1 MFSTNTFFSESVSM
15 SDPFLLTEKA
25 EPPFFHNGLYS
36 YGALLGYLSNIE
48 NFENGNV
55 KITALSGK
63 AEYDKFGRETF
74 CGEFKDR
81 YDIHKLL
88 LWHGS
93 GAIHTSDHFRSFTQQ
108 HGISF
113 SQHHSEYDPGKRIYC
128 TSYIENL
135 LIIWNFIGQKRFD
148 TSTVK
153 IFPPKYMTEKEAL
166 DGIFAHTS
174 SGTAAYGSERFYR
187 PDLQGD
193 AIAADHIFNDPEFR
207 KGFSHGFN
215 Y

>member
-1 MFSTNTFFSESVSM
+1 MFSTNTFFSQPVSM
-15 SDPFLLTEKA
+15 SAPFFLTEKA

-93 GAIHTSDHFRSFTQQ
+93 GAIHTSDHFRSFTQH

-113 SQHHSEYDPGKRIYC
+113 SQSHSEYDPGKRSYC
-128 TSYIENL
+128 TGYIEDL
-135 LIIWNFIGQKRFD
+135 LIIWNFIGEKRFD

-153 IFPPKYMTEKEAL
+153 IYPPKYRTEKEAL
-166 DGIFAHTS
+166 DGIVSTF
-174 SGTAAYGSERFYR
+174 SGTAAPYGSEKFYEAPR
-187 PDLQGD
+187 HED
-193 AIAADHIFNDPEFR
+193 AIAAENISNDPEFR
-207 KGFSHGFN
+207 KGFSDGFN